1 VRVRAVADPMTSGG
15 RVVRAGLWVAAAG
28 LLALVVSTNCG
39 PVAVT
44 AIIACAA
51 GGGGGGGSN
60 DPKCELGST
69 CDSGSGLCTP
79 ITCNDGDLSV
89 CPIGTT
95 CAPDKGPGVCK
106 PPEQFTCDAGQVC
119 SPFPVRAAGGTTE
132 ACGCIP
138 R

>member
-1 VRVRAVADPMTSGG
+1 MKARWV
-15 RVVRAGLWVAAAG
+15 VAAGFLA
-28 LLALVVSTNCG
+28 LLASTNCG
-39 PVAVT
+39 LVGVT
-44 AIIACAA
+44 AIVACTA
-51 GGGGGGGSN
+51 GGGGGGGGSS
-60 DPKCELGST
+60 DAGCELGNA
-69 CDSGSGLCTP
+69 CDTGSGRCSP
-79 ITCNDGDLSV
+79 ITCTDGDLSV

-106 PPEQFTCDAGQVC
+106 PPEQFTCDAGQTC